1 MTIARAAS
9 PVSLVAAVGIVA
21 GSAFAVCSSPVA
33 AARPVPDGLYRLSF
47 AGTEPS
53 DFDYSEPRG
62 PYTWLLAI
70 RSACPPSGCVATATN
85 VGGVS
90 TTYVFRQ
97 SGGRYISSQAQGFTC
112 EGKKTAG
119 ISTMSFTASDT
130 TLTGELVES
139 ASPCQPI
146 SRSFTALREG
156 DLPSGVTVADPNTV

>member
-1 MTIARAAS
+1 MTIARA
-9 PVSLVAAVGIVA
+9 SLVAAVGIVA
-21 GSAFAVCSSPVA
+21 GSALAVCSSPLA
-33 AARPVPDGLYRLSF
+33 AATPVPDGLYRLSF

-85 VGGVS
+85 VGGAS
-90 TTYVFRQ
+90 TTYVFRE
-97 SGGRYISSQAQGFTC
+97 SGGRYISSQAQGFAC

-119 ISTMSFTASDT
+119 ISTMSFAASGT
-130 TLTGELVES
+130 ELTGELVES

-146 SRSFTALREG
+146 SRSFTAVREG
-156 DLPSGVTVADPNTV
+156 DLPSGVTVADPNSV

>member
-1 MTIARAAS
+1 MTITRAA
-9 PVSLVAAVGIVA
+9 VGAAVGIVA
-21 GSAFAVCSSPVA
+21 GSVIAVCSAPIVA
-33 AARPVPDGLYRLSF
+33 AKPVPDGLYRLSF

-53 DFDYSEPRG
+53 DFDYPQPRG

-90 TTYVFRQ
+90 MTYVFRQ

-119 ISTMSFTASDT
+119 ISTMSFAASDNS
-130 TLTGELVES
+130 LIGDLVES

-146 SRSFTALREG
+146 SRSFTAVREG
-156 DLPSGVTVADPNTV
+156 DLPSGVAVADPNSV

>member
-1 MTIARAAS
+1 MTIARAA
-9 PVSLVAAVGIVA
+9 VVAAVGIAA
-21 GSAFAVCSSPVA
+21 GAAFAVCSSPIA
-33 AARPVPDGLYRLSF
+33 AAKPVPDGLYRLSF

-119 ISTMSFTASDT
+119 ISTMSFAASDN
-130 TLTGELVES
+130 TLIGDLVES

-146 SRSFTALREG
+146 SRSFTAVREG
-156 DLPSGVTVADPNTV
+156 DLPTGVAVADPNSV

>member
-1 MTIARAAS
+1 MTIARAA
-9 PVSLVAAVGIVA
+9 VVAAVGIAA
-21 GSAFAVCSSPVA
+21 GAAFAVCSSPIA
-33 AARPVPDGLYRLSF
+33 AAKPVPDGLYRLSF

-62 PYTWLLAI
+62 PYTWLLAL

-119 ISTMSFTASDT
+119 ISTMSFAASDNS
-130 TLTGELVES
+130 LIGDLVES

-146 SRSFTALREG
+146 SRSFTAVREG
-156 DLPSGVTVADPNTV
+156 DLPTGVAVADPNSV